1 MHELLAFLLR
11 KELYNRYASYSIR
24 ELLAGNKTLKVLY
37 EVIRE
42 LHETPGNND
51 LSLSEV
57 RLVATDRLPDKP
69 EAQAE
74 LLAVVSN
81 VQSVDLSKYSPGGIR
96 AAFENAYRRNLA
108 AYLAASALP
117 ALNNGETLDVAGIL
131 QKLEEGSNT
140 LSQQDEVVD
149 YASYT
154 IQPPTAVKTI
164 PTYIKPLDDVIEG
177 GLSPGQLATY
187 VGWPGIGKT
196 LLLHQSAA
204 LSYYHGQHACL
215 VTLEISKEDTCRRLD
230 KIFGRGTTEYEQVIG
245 RASDRGGKLTIVDSA
260 ADICTPASIRSI
272 LESLRRKGRP
282 VDVLFI
288 DYADLMETGR
298 NLEDYNELGEVYRQL
313 RRLGAKFEIP
323 IWTAS
328 QAVRGSL
335 QKQWLNMGDI
345 ADSFKKARI
354 ADLIVT
360 INQTNG
366 EADRGD
372 LRLLVAKSRRNKGH
386 PKVYL
391 TTDFD
396 RMRVIPHADNLPD
409 RVST

>member
-1 MHELLAFLLR
+1 MHELLAFLLK
-11 KELYNRYASYSIR
+11 KELYNRYASYSIK
-24 ELLAGNKTLKVLY
+24 ELLAGNRTLKVLY
-37 EVIRE
+37 EVIRD
-42 LHETPGNND
+42 LHETPGANN
-51 LSLSEV
+51 LSLEEV
-57 RLVATDRLPDKP
+57 VLVSKDRLPDKP
-69 EAQAE
+69 EATAE
-74 LLAVVSN
+74 LMAVASN
-81 VQSVDLSKYSPGGIR
+81 IASVDLGKYSPGGVK

-108 AYLAASALP
+108 AYIAASALP
-117 ALNNGETLDVAGIL
+117 ALNNGEALDVASIL

-149 YASYT
+149 YATYT
-154 IQPPTAVKTI
+154 IQPQTTVKTI
-164 PTYIKPLDDVIEG
+164 PTFIKPLDDVIEG

-204 LSYYHGQHACL
+204 LSFYHGQHACL
-215 VTLEISKEDTCRRLD
+215 ITLEISKEDTCRRLD
-230 KIFGRGTTEYEQVIG
+230 KLFGRGSDEYDSILT
-245 RASDRGGKLTIVDSA
+245 RARERSGKLTIVDGA
-260 ADICTPASIRSI
+260 ADIFTPASVRSV

-335 QKQWLNMGDI
+335 QKQWLTMGDI

-396 RMRVIPHADNLPD
+396 RMRVVAHAEQT
-409 RVST
+409 VA